1 MNQFILYIYIAHQTG
16 GEIVKAIIIRNF
28 PEDLHY
34 RAKVFAAVHNTT
46 MKDLVI
52 KALEEYLDRNE
63 KKGR

>member
-1 MNQFILYIYIAHQTG
+1 M
-16 GEIVKAIIIRNF
+16 KAIIIRNF

-34 RAKVFAAVHNTT
+34 KAKVFAAVHNTT